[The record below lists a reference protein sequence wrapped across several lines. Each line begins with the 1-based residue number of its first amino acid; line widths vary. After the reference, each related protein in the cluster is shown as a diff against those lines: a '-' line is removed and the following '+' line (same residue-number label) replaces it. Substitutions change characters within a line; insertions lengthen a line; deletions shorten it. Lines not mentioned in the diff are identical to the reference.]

1 MEADYNIFEIV
12 KITKDYWLFDAE
24 CYQRKYE
31 TGHDQP
37 LEPGYYVVNWP
48 EHIRDRRFNEH
59 ASFHGPFESRQ
70 AAIAAENWMIKM
82 RECVFKIPTET
93 IVSSNRIKIKD
104 IVSQKQ
110 RIRRSL
116 KGRLH
121 SSGLDSWISGCPVPG
136 SV

>member
-12 KITKDYWLFDAE
+12 KITKDFWLFDAE
-24 CYQRKYE
+24 SYQRRYD
-31 TGHDQP
+31 TANGQP

-70 AAIAAENWMIKM
+70 AAQAAENWMIQM

-93 IVSSNRIKIKD
+93 IVSSNRIKIKN
-104 IVSQKQ
+104 IASQKL
-110 RIRRSL
+110 RPRRSP
-116 KGRLH
+116 KVRLN
-121 SSGLDSWISGCPVPG
+121 SNSLDSWISGLPVP
-136 SV
+136 